1 MRHFLRYLLLSLT
14 LLLSVS
20 LFGQSTKWRDI
31 YQTKKKDTLFGI
43 ANKYGITV
51 PDLLDAN
58 PDMKTEGYVLKK
70 GTTVFIPFAKP
81 ERSANSVKTPA
92 TPAKVVTSAK
102 AATPSSAIR
111 VGMMLPLHDVDGDG
125 RRMVEYYRGFLMA
138 VEDMK
143 RQGFSTEVYAW
154 NVPIDADMRQTLL
167 KEGVTKCDVIF
178 GPLYS
183 KQVAALGEFCK
194 AYDIKMVIP
203 FSISGNEV
211 NTNRQVYQVYQSAE
225 SLNRSAINAYLN
237 RFSNAHPIFIDCNDT
252 ASTKGI
258 FTFGLRK
265 QLESRGIK
273 YSITNLNS
281 SPEAFA
287 KAFDRSKQ
295 NVVILNSGR
304 SPLLTAALNKLD
316 LLNSQYPGL
325 VVSLYGYTEWLM
337 YTKYNL
343 DRFFRYDTYI
353 PSTFYY
359 NASNAKTVDLERRYK
374 SLFGADMLFAM
385 PRFALIG
392 YDQAQFFLRGFKRFG
407 KNFTGEKAQNTYQP
421 LQTPLYFE
429 KAGRGGFQNHSF
441 LLIHYTFNKQI
452 ESIAY

>member
-51 PDLLDAN
+51 PDLLDVN

-167 KEGVTKCDVIF
+167 KEGATKCDVIF

-237 RFSNAHPIFIDCNDT
+237 RFPNAHPISSIVMIRLRRKGYLLSDSASSWKVVASNT
-252 ASTKGI
+252 ASQISTRRPKLLPRLS
-258 FTFGLRK
+258 TAL
-265 QLESRGIK
+265 SR
-273 YSITNLNS
+273 
-281 SPEAFA
+281 
-287 KAFDRSKQ
+287 
-295 NVVILNSGR
+295 
-304 SPLLTAALNKLD
+304 
-316 LLNSQYPGL
+316 
-325 VVSLYGYTEWLM
+325 M
-337 YTKYNL
+337 
-343 DRFFRYDTYI
+343 
-353 PSTFYY
+353 
-359 NASNAKTVDLERRYK
+359 
-374 SLFGADMLFAM
+374 SLF
-385 PRFALIG
+385 LIR
-392 YDQAQFFLRGFKRFG
+392 DVLRC
-407 KNFTGEKAQNTYQP
+407 
-421 LQTPLYFE
+421 
-429 KAGRGGFQNHSF
+429 
-441 LLIHYTFNKQI
+441 
-452 ESIAY
+452 